1 LIPPDQAGDAAQK
14 PAFDR
19 HNNKGGIRIT
29 FILCRPKL
37 ADILLAAIFPSPC
50 VLAVS
55 LELVG
60 QERELFDKY
69 YTYFKRASQDC
80 KS

>member
-1 LIPPDQAGDAAQK
+1 M
-14 PAFDR
+14 
-19 HNNKGGIRIT
+19 
-29 FILCRPKL
+29 L
-37 ADILLAAIFPSPC
+37 ADILLAAIFTSPC

-55 LELVG
+55 LELLG